1 MIRSPSR
8 WRSIIQVIPCNYRH
22 ISRRHK
28 GSAPVKP
35 GLRSSETPHKLQVLV
50 GQFQRGIDPVFHDF
64 LQLIKLERIDP
75 AARTVNAD
83 MAGMARIILADI
95 IAYRLFPFA
104 RFGDHMDQAHI
115 VHFLGAIHLAP
126 QDHSFSMNMADRS
139 EEHTSELQSLM
150 RISYAAFC
158 L

>member
-1 MIRSPSR
+1 MIRSPIC

-95 IAYRLFPFA
+95 IAYR
-104 RFGDHMDQAHI
+104 
-115 VHFLGAIHLAP
+115 
-126 QDHSFSMNMADRS
+126 S

-150 RISYAAFC
+150 RNSYAVFC
-158 L
+158 LKKKNTT